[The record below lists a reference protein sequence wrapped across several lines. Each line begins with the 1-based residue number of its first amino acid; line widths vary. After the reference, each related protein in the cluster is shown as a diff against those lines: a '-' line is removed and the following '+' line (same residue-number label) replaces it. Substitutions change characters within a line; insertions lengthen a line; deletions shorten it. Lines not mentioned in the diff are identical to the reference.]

1 MKSDT
6 SVNLSGLPKN
16 EERNSPLELL
26 YKYLAYLP
34 YFVLS
39 VLLCLLLG
47 IAYIRYT
54 NPLFLSSTRV
64 FIKSQD
70 DNRIGGSNRSVGQGD
85 LIENALFSN
94 RQVNIDNEIALI
106 TAGPLIEKVVRKG
119 AFNHS
124 YSLEGNIRTT
134 EIYKSSPFYVEAR
147 YWVDSTK
154 HFGFWVSGMD
164 SIGGTIEFKDA
175 SISPNMTFKWDEW
188 IKAGNNVIRLKR
200 RLGNL
205 SKEDKIFYEFR
216 PIFEE
221 AYTIMKNLVVNP
233 YGNNTTIILMELKG
247 DNQDKLNDIL
257 NHIVAEYNQENINDK
272 NKVLL
277 NTIDF
282 IAQRLELVTKE
293 LGDVESNLK
302 DFKSSRNLIDLASQ
316 SNQTLIERQK
326 LEEELNTLSI
336 EEIVF
341 NSVRDEVKKSGT
353 EYSLIPVNLGFGN
366 SDVNTIITNYND
378 LILKLQRD
386 EQSVGKNSPILSD
399 MKSQIKNLHVS
410 LQVSLKNYEN
420 AINARKKILVSR
432 INITNRIFGEVPTS
446 EKSLVEIKRQQNV
459 KEGLYLYLL
468 QKREET
474 AVASS
479 STVSNYFQIEPAN
492 GSYIP
497 IEPNNKK
504 IYIFALIAGILLP
517 ALVIYLL
524 DLFNDKVNS
533 RKDIET
539 RTDVPIIAEIG
550 HMEEETSN
558 LVVAGMSRNVISEQ
572 FRILRSN
579 LNFLAQKKKVILVTS
594 TMSGEG
600 KSFVSLNMAAVWA
613 LSGKKVALLEFDLR
627 KPRIIKNIGVK
638 RKKEGLSNYLSN
650 QTSELDNLYYELE
663 NFPSL
668 HIYGCGPIPPNPA
681 ELMIGDRIHEMFRNL
696 DKAYDYIIID
706 TAPVGL
712 VSDALNLTEF
722 VDATIYVVRQRYSLK
737 KQILFIDELYQRKQ
751 LSHMG
756 LVLNDVV
763 FGGKYGYYGH
773 SYGYGYGYGSSY
785 GEAYGAGVKMK
796 GDYFDQKKSG
806 FSVKKFFR
814 IKK

>member
-1 MKSDT
+1 MKSD
-6 SVNLSGLPKN
+6 SPANLKSLTTN
-16 EERNSPLELL
+16 EERSSPLELL
-26 YKYLAYLP
+26 FRYLAYLP
-34 YFVLS
+34 YFILS
-39 VLLCLLLG
+39 VLICMLLG

-54 NPLFLSSTRV
+54 KPLFLSSTRV

-70 DNRIGGSNRSVGQGD
+70 DNMIGGSSRSIGQGD

-106 TAGPLIEKVVRKG
+106 AARPLIENVVKKG
-119 AFNHS
+119 GFNHS

-154 HFGFWVSGMD
+154 YFGFWVSSMD
-164 SIGGTIEFKDA
+164 SIGGIIEFKNT
-175 SISPNMTFKWDEW
+175 SIGPNITFKWDEW
-188 IKAGNNVIRLKR
+188 IKAGENVIRLRKR
-200 RLGNL
+200 AGKL
-205 SKEDKIFYEFR
+205 SKDEKIFYEYR
-216 PIFEE
+216 PIADE
-221 AYTIMKNLVVNP
+221 ASTILQNLVVNP
-233 YGNNTTIILMELKG
+233 YGSNTTIILLELKG
-247 DNQDKLNDIL
+247 DNQDKLSDIL
-257 NHIVAEYNQENINDK
+257 NFLVTEYNKENINDK

-293 LGDVESNLK
+293 LGDVENNLK
-302 DFKSSRNLIDLASQ
+302 DFKTQRNLIDLGSQ
-316 SNQTLIERQK
+316 SNQTLLERQK
-326 LEEELNTLSI
+326 VEDELSTISI
-336 EEIVF
+336 EEIIF
-341 NSVRDEVKKSGT
+341 NSIKDQVKKSAND
-353 EYSLIPVNLGFGN
+353 YSLIPVNLGFGN
-366 SDVNTIITNYND
+366 SEVNATINNYNE
-378 LILKLQRD
+378 LLLKLQRD
-386 EQSVGKNSPILSD
+386 EEYVGRNSPILAD
-399 MKSQIKNLHVS
+399 LKRQIKS
-410 LQVSLKNYEN
+410 LYGGLLVSLKNYEN
-420 AINARKKILVSR
+420 TINAKKKVLTSR
-432 INITNRIFGEVPTS
+432 INLTNRIFGEVPTS

-479 STVSNYFQIEPAN
+479 STVSNYYQIEPAN
-492 GSYIP
+492 GSYVP

-504 IYIFALIAGILLP
+504 IYIFAIIAGLLLP
-517 ALVIYLL
+517 ALIIYLI

-533 RKDIET
+533 RKDIES
-539 RTDVPIIAEIG
+539 RTDIPIIAEIG
-550 HMEEETSN
+550 HMEGEISN

-579 LNFLAQKKKVILVTS
+579 LNFLTQKKKVILVTS

-638 RKKEGLSNYLSN
+638 RKKEGLSNYLSG

-722 VDATIYVVRQRYSLK
+722 VDATIYVIRQRYSLK
-737 KQILFIDELYQRKQ
+737 KQILFIDEIYKRKQ

-756 LVLNDVV
+756 LVMNDVV

-785 GEAYGAGVKMK
+785 GEAYGSGGKMK
-796 GDYFDQKKSG
+796 GDYFDQKRSR
-806 FSVKKFFR
+806 FSLSRFFGKK
-814 IKK
+814 K